1 MSRILVVDAERK
13 PLMPT
18 TPARARILLKS
29 HKAAILRRFPMVLIL
44 REARPE
50 AGVEPLRVKL
60 DPGSKTSGIAVVN
73 DRTAEVVWAAELTHR
88 SQEIR
93 QALMKR
99 AAARRGRRARHTH
112 YRPARYQN
120 RRRPKGW
127 LAPSLL
133 SRVQHLL
140 TWVKR
145 LSRWCPLGAVSQEVV
160 RFDTAALQHPELQ
173 GQEYQRG
180 TLFEAEVKEYLLVKW
195 QHQCAYCS
203 ATATRL
209 EMDHVHPRSRGGSN
223 RVSNLVIAC
232 QVCNEAKADQP
243 IEAFLANQPE
253 LLAHIQQQMKTPLAD
268 AAAVNSTRWRLS
280 EELKALGLPIEVGTG
295 GRTRWNRT
303 RLALPK
309 THWIDAAVVGA
320 YTPEL
325 LRITHVRPWLI
336 EAKGRQARQMVNV
349 DELGFPRGRAKGPSR
364 VRGFRT
370 GDLVKA
376 VCPPHLNARGVH
388 VGRVLIRTRGIFD
401 VQTKHG
407 RVKDIPARCCQ
418 SLHLKDGY
426 AYDQGAALPP
436 HA

>member
-1 MSRILVVDAERK
+1 MSRILVVDAERR

-18 TPARARILLKS
+18 TPARARILLKN
-29 HKAAILRRFPMVLIL
+29 HKAAILRRFPLVIIL
-44 REARPE
+44 KEARPE
-50 AGVEPLRVKL
+50 AVVEPLRVKL

-73 DRTAEVVWAAELTHR
+73 DRAGLVVWAAELIHR
-88 SQEIR
+88 SQEIH

-99 AAARRGRRARHTH
+99 AAARRGRRARHTR
-112 YRPARYQN
+112 YRPARYRN

-145 LSRWCPLGAVSQEVV
+145 LSRWCPVGAVSQEVV
-160 RFDTAALQHPELQ
+160 RFDTAALQHPEMQ

-232 QVCNEAKADQP
+232 QACNEAKADQP
-243 IEAFLANQPE
+243 IEVFLANRPE
-253 LLAHIQQQMKTPLAD
+253 LLAHIQLQMKTPLAD
-268 AAAVNSTRWRLS
+268 AAAVNSTRWRLY

-320 YTPEL
+320 STPER
-325 LRITHVRPWLI
+325 LRTTHVRPWLI

-349 DELGFPRGRAKGPSR
+349 DERGFPRGRAKGPSR

-388 VGRVLIRTRGIFD
+388 VGRVLIRTRGVFD
-401 VQTKHG
+401 VQTRHG

-418 SLHLKDGY
+418 SLQQKDGY